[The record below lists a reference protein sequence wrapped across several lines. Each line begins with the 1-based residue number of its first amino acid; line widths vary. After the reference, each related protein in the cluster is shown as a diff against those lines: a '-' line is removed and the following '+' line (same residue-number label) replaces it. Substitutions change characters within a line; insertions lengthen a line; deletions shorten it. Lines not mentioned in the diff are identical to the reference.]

1 MKVILTA
8 SLCASILAHATLA
21 HAEANG
27 AKAPTLKETLET
39 AGLFI
44 SGFIDTSYT
53 YLSGAGVFTS
63 GIPNRVFD
71 REHNSFN
78 LNLVDIT
85 AAYQPEEGFGGLV
98 QLDAGSDA
106 NIFAAVGTGT
116 DDEFDVQEAF
126 VQYAYGAF
134 TAVGGKFVTL
144 AGAEVIESPVN
155 LNFSRSI
162 LFGYAIPFTH
172 TGVRAQ
178 LKTTGGATFT
188 VGVNNGW
195 DVFRESASTV
205 VDANGNTI
213 DTADGKT
220 VELGA
225 SLAPYDFLSIA
236 ASAYTG
242 DEPGLTEVGRRDLI
256 DVVVT
261 YTATDALS
269 FVFNGDVAQQE
280 DAIAA
285 GTDADWHGVAGYA
298 NYQFTDQW
306 RAAFRG
312 EWFDDEDGFR
322 TGVAQEWKE
331 ITATLAYAPI
341 DAVEIRAEARQDWS
355 DVDSFVD
362 TDGSID
368 DNQYSFALEGIFKY

>member
-1 MKVILTA
+1 MKVGLTA

-21 HAEANG
+21 HAGPDEAD
-27 AKAPTLKETLET
+27 ASTFEEMLKASGVILT
-39 AGLFI
+39 
-44 SGFIDTSYT
+44 GFIDTSYT

-78 LNLVDIT
+78 LNLVDIV
-85 AAYQPEEGFGGLV
+85 AAYQPEEGFGGFV
-98 QLDAGSDA
+98 QLDFGSDA
-106 NIFAAVGTGT
+106 NIFAPVGTGT

-126 VQYAYGAF
+126 VQYAYRPF

-144 AGAEVIESPVN
+144 AGAEVIESPAN

-172 TGVRAQ
+172 TGVRVQ
-178 LKTTGGATFT
+178 VKTTGGATFT
-188 VGVNNGW
+188 IGVNNGW
-195 DVFRESASTV
+195 DVFRDSQSTV
-205 VDANGNTI
+205 VDAAGNTI
-213 DTADGKT
+213 DTADDKT

-225 SLAPYDFLSIA
+225 SFTPFEPLSISTA
-236 ASAYTG
+236 AYIG

-256 DVVVT
+256 DVVVS

-269 FVFNGDVAQQE
+269 FVFNADVAQQD

-306 RAAFRG
+306 RAALRG

-322 TGVAQEWKE
+322 TGIAQEWKE
-331 ITATLAYAPI
+331 VTATLAYAPI

-368 DNQYSFALEGIFKY
+368 DNQHSFALEAIFKY